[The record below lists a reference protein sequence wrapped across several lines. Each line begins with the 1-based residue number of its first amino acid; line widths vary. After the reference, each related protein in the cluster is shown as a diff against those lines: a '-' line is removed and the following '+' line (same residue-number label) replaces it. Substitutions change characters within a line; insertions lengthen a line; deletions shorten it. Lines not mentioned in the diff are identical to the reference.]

1 MNERRPGDGGAL
13 RSSPWRAAAYRF
25 RATFGQRWGD
35 YLTLIVLIGLL
46 GGVALGAIAGAR
58 RTQASYVTYLGS
70 VQPSDVQVFTAFAN
84 PALGSSVGYNAT
96 TDARILRLPYVRRE
110 EAIVGFDGNLDF
122 VRGEHLDIQP
132 GEKPPVFE
140 GALGG
145 EYTTQDRA
153 HLVAG
158 RLADPR
164 DAHEA
169 VMNARAAA
177 EMGLHIG
184 SELRIGLNSDAQE
197 IAMSAPTGPASL
209 PAARVVTVRV
219 VGIVVLPRDVD
230 ENDYES
236 LGAAEVLLS
245 PAATRPIASC
255 CAYYSTS
262 ALKLVG
268 GSAHLGSVESELN
281 HEGLGQ
287 PKVGGFQTYGPAI
300 AAADRAIRPVSI
312 ALAVFGGLAA
322 LSLLFVVVQ
331 VTGRQMRRHAD
342 ETALLRALGA
352 GPAMTMADG
361 VLGMIGAI
369 VVGCVM
375 AVAISVALSPLF
387 PLGPVRPVYPVGV
400 AFDAT
405 VLGLGF
411 VALVILLSGV
421 ALLEAYRL
429 DLRLRS
435 QAGRV
440 VRPPSIGTR
449 LAAGAG
455 LPVAAVTGV
464 RFAVDPGDRDPVP
477 VRSAML
483 GATLAVV
490 VVLSTVVF
498 SSSLNNLV
506 THPSLYGWNWN
517 YVLLSGFSGD
527 EDLPAHQSASLLAHD
542 HFVTAASG
550 VYFATAKIDG
560 TSFPIIGADLH
571 AAVAPPLLNGHGVE
585 APNQI
590 VLGAETMSILG
601 KHVGDTVQVAGG
613 HGRPA
618 RLTIVGTATFP
629 ALVGPGMGVGAVVD
643 YSLIPPA
650 VRNTQGSAVPGPNAY
665 LIRTTGPPARALL
678 SLEVISNTI
687 NSPNS
692 PSPGSAGGVISALR
706 PEEIVD
712 SHSIVAIPAVLGA
725 SLAVGAA
732 LALGTTL
739 VASVRRRRRDLAV
752 LKTLGLSGR
761 QLGTVVAWQS
771 SVTVAI
777 GTVIGVPLGIILGH
791 VLWNGFAEAIHAV
804 PVTSVPAAYV
814 AAIAVGAV
822 VLANVIAAVPA
833 RIAART
839 PTAVLLRA
847 E

>member
-1 MNERRPGDGGAL
+1 M
-13 RSSPWRAAAYRF
+13 RAAAYRF
-25 RATFGQRWGD
+25 RATFRQRGGE
-35 YLTLIVLIGLL
+35 YLTLVVLIGLL

-58 RTQASYVTYLGS
+58 RTQSSYVTYLGTIH
-70 VQPSDVQVFTAFAN
+70 PSDLQIFTTFAN
-84 PALGSSVGYNAT
+84 SSIGGSVGYDPATNAK
-96 TDARILRLPYVRRE
+96 ILRLPFVHSMDT
-110 EAIVGFDGNLDF
+110 IVGFDGNLDF
-122 VRGEHLDIQP
+122 VHGEHLRIQP

-140 GALGG
+140 GPTGG
-145 EYTTQDRA
+145 EFTTQDGA

-158 RLADPR
+158 RFADPN
-164 DAHEA
+164 DPHEA
-169 VMNARAAA
+169 IMNAQAAK
-177 EMGLHIG
+177 EMGLHLG
-184 SELRIGLNSDAQE
+184 SVIQVGLNSDAQE
-197 IAMSAPTGPASL
+197 VAMSAPSGPSNL
-209 PAARVVTVRV
+209 PAARVATVRM
-219 VGIVVLPRDVD
+219 VGIVVFPQDVD
-230 ENDYES
+230 ENDYDS
-236 LGAAEVLLS
+236 LGSAEVLFS
-245 PAATRPIASC
+245 PAETRQIDTC
-255 CAYYSTS
+255 CAYYSDG

-268 GSAHLGSVESELN
+268 GSAHVSLVESELSRF
-281 HEGLGQ
+281 GLAVPQ
-287 PKVGGFQTYGPAI
+287 VGFQTWGPAI
-300 AAADRAIRPVSI
+300 AAADRAIKPVSV

-322 LSLLFVVVQ
+322 LSLLFVVIQ

-361 VLGMIGAI
+361 VLGI
-369 VVGCVM
+369 VGGIIVGCIV
-375 AVAISVALSPLF
+375 AVVVSVALSPLF
-387 PLGPVRPVYPVGV
+387 PLGPVRPVFPVSA

-405 VLGLGF
+405 VLGLGSA
-411 VALVILLSGV
+411 VLVIVLSGV

-429 DLRLRS
+429 ELLLRS
-435 QAGRV
+435 GAGRM
-440 VRPPSIGTR
+440 VRSPSIGTR
-449 LAAGAG
+449 LAVGAG

-483 GATLAVV
+483 GATVAVV

-498 SSSLNNLV
+498 SASLNNLV

-517 YVLLSGFSGD
+517 YALLSGFAGD
-527 EDLPAHQSASLLAHD
+527 EDLPAHQSASLLVHD
-542 HFVTAASG
+542 RYVTAASG
-550 VYFATAKIDG
+550 VYFAKAKIDG
-560 TSFPIIGADLH
+560 MSFPIIGADLH
-571 AAVAPPLLNGHGVE
+571 AAVAPPLLSGHGVE
-585 APNQI
+585 APDQI

-601 KHVGDTVQVAGG
+601 KHLGDTVEVSGG
-613 HGRPA
+613 HGRSA
-618 RLTIVGTATFP
+618 RLTIVGTATLP
-629 ALVGPGMGVGAVVD
+629 ALVGPGMGVGAIVD
-643 YSLIPPA
+643 YSLIPAA
-650 VRNTQGSAVPGPNAY
+650 VRNTQGSPVPGPNAY
-665 LIRTTGPPARALL
+665 LIRTTGPPAQALL
-678 SLEVISNTI
+678 SLQEISNTI
-687 NSPNS
+687 NSPSS

-777 GTVIGVPLGIILGH
+777 GTVIGIPLGIILGH

-804 PVTSVPAAYV
+804 PVTSIPPAYV
-814 AAIAVGAV
+814 VAIAAGAL
-822 VLANVIAAVPA
+822 VLANVVATVPA

>member
-1 MNERRPGDGGAL
+1 V
-13 RSSPWRAAAYRF
+13 RSSILRAATYRF
-25 RATFGQRWGD
+25 RATFGKRRGE

-70 VQPSDVQVFTAFAN
+70 IRPSDMQIFTTFAN
-84 PALGSSVGYNAT
+84 PSIGGSIGYDPAT
-96 TDARILRLPYVRRE
+96 NARILRLPFVRSAE
-110 EAIVGFDGNLDF
+110 SVVGFDGNLAY
-122 VRGEHLDIQP
+122 VHGAKPHIRP

-140 GALGG
+140 GVTGG
-145 EYTTQDRA
+145 EYTTQDSA

-158 RLADPR
+158 RYADPNNP
-164 DAHEA
+164 HEA
-169 VMNARAAA
+169 VMNAQAAA
-177 EMGLHIG
+177 EMGLHLG
-184 SELRIGLNSDAQE
+184 SVIQVGLNSDAQE
-197 IAMSAPTGPASL
+197 TVMSAPTGPSSL
-209 PAARVVTVRV
+209 PAARVATVRM
-219 VGIVVLPRDVD
+219 VGLVVLPQDVD
-230 ENDYES
+230 ENDYDS
-236 LGAAEVLLS
+236 LGAAEVLFS
-245 PAATRPIASC
+245 PAETRQIDTC
-255 CAYYSTS
+255 CAYYSNS

-268 GSAHLGSVESELN
+268 GGAHLSSVESELN
-281 HEGLGQ
+281 RLGLALPQ
-287 PKVGGFQTYGPAI
+287 VGGFQTWGPAI
-300 AAADRAIRPVSI
+300 AAANRAIKPVSV
-312 ALAVFGGLAA
+312 ALGVFGGLAA
-322 LSLLFVVVQ
+322 LSLLFVVIQ
-331 VTGRQMRRHAD
+331 VTARQMRRHTD

-352 GPAMTMADG
+352 GPAMTMADSVAG
-361 VLGMIGAI
+361 VIGG
-369 VVGCVM
+369 VCVGCIAAVAV
-375 AVAISVALSPLF
+375 AVAISPVF
-387 PLGPVRPVYPVGV
+387 PLGPVRPVYPVSV

-405 VLGLGF
+405 ALGLGF
-411 VALVILLSGV
+411 LALVIVLSGV

-435 QAGRV
+435 RGGRL
-440 VRPPSIGTR
+440 VRRPSAGTR
-449 LAAGAG
+449 LAAASG

-498 SSSLNNLV
+498 SASLNNLV
-506 THPSLYGWNWN
+506 THPRLYGWNWD
-517 YVLLSGFSGD
+517 YALLSGFAGD
-527 EDLPAHQSASLLAHD
+527 EDLPAQQSASLLSHD
-542 HFVTAASG
+542 HYVTAASG
-550 VYFATAKIDG
+550 VYFSKAQIDG
-560 TSFPIIGADLH
+560 TSFPIIGASLH
-571 AAVAPPLLNGHGVE
+571 AAVAPPLLSGHGLQE
-585 APNQI
+585 PNQI
-590 VLGAETMSILG
+590 VLGPETMAILG
-601 KHVGDTVQVAGG
+601 KHVGDTVDVSGG
-613 HGRPA
+613 HGKST
-618 RLTIVGTATFP
+618 RLTIVGSATLP
-629 ALVGPGMGVGAVVD
+629 ALVGPGMGIGAIID
-643 YSLIPPA
+643 YRVIPPA

-665 LIRTTGPPARALL
+665 LIRTNGPPAQALR
-678 SLEVISNTI
+678 SLEVITNTI

-712 SHSIVAIPAVLGA
+712 SHSIVAIPALLGA

-761 QLGTVVAWQS
+761 QLGAVVAWQS

-777 GTVIGVPLGIILGH
+777 GTAIGVPLGIILGH

-804 PVTSVPAAYV
+804 PVTSIPPAYV

-822 VLANVIAAVPA
+822 VLANVVAAVPA

-839 PTAVLLRA
+839 PTAALLRA